1 MVFVRT
7 VTVPALIKAGLVH
20 GVMSQTV
27 LVTQLTVMVLVVA
40 TSVPIHRAVIVTMV
54 IWALRV
60 RVNVYMVT
68 LMLTALSVFVTAVT
82 LAIVV
87 KKHVAAVEPVTI
99 ILVCVI
105 QDGGVSFYDY
115 RFAMEW
121 KLNSSNSFNF

>member
-7 VTVPALIKAGLVH
+7 VIVPALIKAGLVH

-27 LVTQLTVMVLVVA
+27 LVTQWTVMVLVVA

-60 RVNVYMVT
+60 SVNVFMVT
-68 LMLTALSVFVTAVT
+68 LMLTALNVFVTVVT

-87 KKHVAAVEPVTI
+87 KKHAAAVEPVTT
-99 ILVCVI
+99 ILACVI
-105 QDGGVSFYDY
+105 QDGGVSFL
-115 RFAMEW
+115 RF
-121 KLNSSNSFNF
+121 